1 MARAADHIE
10 QLAKRSLLRNPAL
23 EIDRVAFAPGPS
35 VGPGSSDVF
44 VEPMRFVPAAKL
56 RQIPVNAAPNIVSL
70 QRDRL
75 SGRDLA
81 NYKRKRTQ
89 VPIYRAAVN

>member
-1 MARAADHIE
+1 MVEFQVVICRLPGWLALN
-10 QLAKRSLLRNPAL
+10 QLRLPCK
-23 EIDRVAFAPGPS
+23 
-35 VGPGSSDVF
+35 
-44 VEPMRFVPAAKL
+44 
-56 RQIPVNAAPNIVSL
+56 APNIVSL

-89 VPIYRAAVN
+89 VPIYRAAVNLWGKECPGKKL